1 MIIAVLL
8 VYGLIHC
15 YRIGKKDC
23 LGSLKAYARENDIA
37 YLNLNDTANP
47 VGIDWSKDCL
57 DKGDHLNASGAERV
71 SIYLAAYLKENY
83 DLPDHRGEEAY
94 ASYTQMEKQYDR
106 IVNEKIKEIRE

>member
-1 MIIAVLL
+1 MRSR
-8 VYGLIHC
+8 H
-15 YRIGKKDC
+15 
-23 LGSLKAYARENDIA
+23 ARENDIA

>member
-1 MIIAVLL
+1 MRSRHMQGKMVLP
-8 VYGLIHC
+8 IS
-15 YRIGKKDC
+15 I
-23 LGSLKAYARENDIA
+23 SM
-37 YLNLNDTANP
+37 
-47 VGIDWSKDCL
+47 IDWSKDCL

>member
-1 MIIAVLL
+1 MCI
-8 VYGLIHC
+8 
-15 YRIGKKDC
+15 RD
-23 LGSLKAYARENDIA
+23 R
-37 YLNLNDTANP
+37 
-47 VGIDWSKDCL
+47 

>member
-1 MIIAVLL
+1 MAFLYGSYICFQRKDLEKLRSVFRGLL
-8 VYGLIHC
+8 RNKHH
-15 YRIGKKDC
+15 
-23 LGSLKAYARENDIA
+23 
-37 YLNLNDTANP
+37 
-47 VGIDWSKDCL
+47 
-57 DKGDHLNASGAERV
+57 KGDHLNASGAERV